1 MCILDIG
8 LIRSTIGNRVFGVL
22 KGATDGGLH
31 VPHSVNKFPGFSKDK
46 ESKKETFDAQVHR
59 DRIFGAHIDNYMKV
73 LKKESNEVYMKQFS
87 HWDKCLQDNKVKS
100 VEELMEKI
108 FDKIKAD
115 PIYVKKV
122 KKISKPKFLNEKK
135 TLVQSGSK
143 QYARQVRLTKE
154 ERDQRVADKIRIT
167 KEQVK
172 LMEQN

>member
-1 MCILDIG
+1 
-8 LIRSTIGNRVFGVL
+8 
-22 KGATDGGLH
+22 
-31 VPHSVNKFPGFSKDK
+31 
-46 ESKKETFDAQVHR
+46 
-59 DRIFGAHIDNYMKV
+59 
-73 LKKESNEVYMKQFS
+73 
-87 HWDKCLQDNKVKS
+87 
-100 VEELMEKI
+100 MEKI

-122 KKISKPKFLNEKK
+122 QKISKPKFLNEKK